1 VILFALML
9 AACNDQSVSNATVS
23 NTPLTNPATTTSST
37 SCRLPVSIPR
47 PQGGPMGAF
56 IDYPSGKV
64 TIDPNGDSGRYYDAP
79 FSSWLSQP
87 GSSVSPD
94 GSHYAFGGATDV
106 GTPILHIVDVVG
118 GADHPYSLP
127 SELYSAIGG
136 IDVFEYSH
144 DAIFM
149 GLYGEGYIDALWRF
163 DIATG
168 VTRKVGQISGIGAVD
183 GNIVWRGARNAA
195 DPNAWSWVPGSPTN
209 QIERLDLRDGT
220 SQTWLYQP
228 GHLLDV
234 IGVDSAHDPIVRDFA
249 DKQTV
254 ELSIL
259 SSSTTQKLILS
270 GSVDTWV
277 GFIGGV
283 AADSHGVWFGG
294 DKGIYLYSDAGSLK
308 KVSDQAG
315 IPAGACA

>member
-1 VILFALML
+1 ML
-9 AACNDQSVSNATVS
+9 AACDDQSVSNPPVS
-23 NTPLTNPATTTSST
+23 NPATATSST
-37 SCRLPVSIPR
+37 SCRLPISIPR
-47 PQGGPMGAF
+47 PQGGPIGAF

-64 TIDPNGDSGRYYDAP
+64 TIDPNGSSGDYYDAP
-79 FSSWLSQP
+79 FFRWLPAQRSA
-87 GSSVSPD
+87 VSPD

-106 GTPILHIVDVVG
+106 GKPILHIVAVVG
-118 GADHPYSLP
+118 GADHTYSLP
-127 SELYSAIGG
+127 PELYSAIGG
-136 IDVFEYSH
+136 IDVFEYSN

-149 GLYGEGYIDALWRF
+149 GLYGEGYIEALWRF

-168 VTRKVGQISGIGAVD
+168 VTKKVEDINGIGAVD
-183 GNIVWRGARNAA
+183 GSIVWRGTRNAA
-195 DPNAWSWVPGSPTN
+195 DPNAWSWVPGNPTN

-220 SQTWLYQP
+220 SQTWLYRP

-234 IGVDSAHDPIVRDFA
+234 IGVDAAHDPIVRDYA
-249 DKQTV
+249 DKRTV
-254 ELSIL
+254 ELTIL
-259 SSSTTQKLILS
+259 SSATTQKLILS

-294 DKGIYLYSDAGSLK
+294 DKGIYNYSEANGPK
-308 KVSDQAG
+308 QVTDQAG